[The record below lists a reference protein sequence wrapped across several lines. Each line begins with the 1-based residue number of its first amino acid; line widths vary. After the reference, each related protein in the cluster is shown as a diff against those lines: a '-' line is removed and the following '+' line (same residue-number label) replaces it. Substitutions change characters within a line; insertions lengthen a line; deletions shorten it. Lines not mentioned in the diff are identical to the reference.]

1 MVNIY
6 ELCSN
11 LIPKVESMVPEV
23 GDFKIVYT
31 ECKVSDRNLCLT
43 DILLKVEPLP
53 KHLHSADNQR
63 YFTIVGYKLPVP
75 IKCSHI
81 LCRGTKE
88 EILHLLKSESLIS
101 RIETLIQRLNDNLDD
116 V

>member
-1 MVNIY
+1 MVDVY
-6 ELCSN
+6 ELVSN

-23 GDFKIVYT
+23 GDFKAVYT

-53 KHLHSADNQR
+53 ELLHCTDNLR
-63 YFTIVGYKLPVP
+63 YLKIVGYKLPVP
-75 IKCSHI
+75 IKCSQI
-81 LCRGTKE
+81 LCKGTKE
-88 EILHLLKSESLIS
+88 EISHILRSESLIP

-116 V
+116 I